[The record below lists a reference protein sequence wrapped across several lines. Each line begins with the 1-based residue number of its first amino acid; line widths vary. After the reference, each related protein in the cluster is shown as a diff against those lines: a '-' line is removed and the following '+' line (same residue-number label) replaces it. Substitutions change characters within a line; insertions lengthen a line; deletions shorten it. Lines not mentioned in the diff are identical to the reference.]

1 MKTNVICPHC
11 GTEMNH
17 HADKVVYSSEKS
29 RSEAILDETI
39 YEVHACPNCGLG
51 SSRQEDERL

>member
-1 MKTNVICPHC
+1 MKSKMICPHC
-11 GTEMNH
+11 GGEMNH
-17 HADKVVYSSEKS
+17 HADKVVYSSKEKN

-51 SSRQEDERL
+51 SSRQEDE